1 MFKITKSIIRGAIPI
16 LSHKSAAVCLVL
28 NCLWPGSGTLVSGL
42 LVLAFCRCS
51 SQATVGCPRWH
62 ERSDSFD
69 RSTHVP
75 CPGQVRCINVR
86 FYSRVCC
93 LLVNLVI
100 CLAMMVTV
108 PLCLVGWCWS
118 VGWGVSLVNIASE
131 YFLCQ
136 LNIPMDNSSSLL
148 DKQLHYESRLRV
160 REQQRMRDA
169 EKMLPEPL
177 RLDIMSLEGHESF

>member
-1 MFKITKSIIRGAIPI
+1 MFHNLSLQYFYSLLFKITNSIIRGAIPI

-28 NCLWPGSGTLVSGL
+28 NCLWPGSGTLLSGL

-69 RSTHVP
+69 RSAHVP
-75 CPGQVRCINVR
+75 SCALSRPRQMHQCA

-131 YFLCQ
+131 YFLRH
-136 LNIPMDNSSSLL
+136 LNIPIDNILV
-148 DKQLHYESRLRV
+148 V
-160 REQQRMRDA
+160 R
-169 EKMLPEPL
+169 
-177 RLDIMSLEGHESF
+177 

>member
-1 MFKITKSIIRGAIPI
+1 MWIQKLDLLIHNLYVSQFESPIFYLCLLFKITNSIIRGAIPI

-28 NCLWPGSGTLVSGL
+28 NCLLPGSGDINNHPGAHHYCQYPGTLVSGV

-69 RSTHVP
+69 RWVYMGGAP
-75 CPGQVRCINVR
+75 VRCVNMWVTP
-86 FYSRVCC
+86 RVCC

-131 YFLCQ
+131 
-136 LNIPMDNSSSLL
+136 
-148 DKQLHYESRLRV
+148 
-160 REQQRMRDA
+160 
-169 EKMLPEPL
+169 
-177 RLDIMSLEGHESF
+177 